1 MKQRI
6 VLKESDL
13 HRMIKE
19 SVKQMLSE
27 AMSSDY
33 DKALKETLTKAFNG
47 LTDNEKAFLYD
58 LLNQQTQ
65 DVVYAAQEIL
75 KPHAMA
81 VYGEN

>member
-6 VLKESDL
+6 ILKESDL

-27 AMSSDY
+27 TMSSDY